1 MSYNHDMNRITA
13 PPKPA
18 AGYDEDFAA
27 WSSDQARR
35 LRALQPAEIDW
46 ENVAE
51 EIESLGRSDKR
62 AIGSDL
68 KVVLEHLLKW
78 RYQANKRTPSWS
90 RSIDEHR
97 ERIADLIGESP
108 SLAPLPRE
116 VLAEQYARAR
126 RTALKET
133 GLSAKQLPES
143 CPFTVEQVLD
153 PDYWPED

>member
-1 MSYNHDMNRITA
+1 MNRITA

-35 LRALQPAEIDW
+35 LRALRPAEIDW

-68 KVVLEHLLKW
+68 MVVLEHLLKW
-78 RYQANKRTPSWS
+78 RYQPGRRSDSWS
-90 RSIDEHR
+90 NSINEHR
-97 ERIADLIGESP
+97 DRIERIILESP
-108 SLAPLPRE
+108 SLAPLPE
-116 VLAEQYARAR
+116 TVLPGEYARAR
-126 RTALKET
+126 HNVLRDT
-133 GLSAKQLPES
+133 GLSAKQFPES
-143 CPFTVEQVLD
+143 SPFTVEQVLD